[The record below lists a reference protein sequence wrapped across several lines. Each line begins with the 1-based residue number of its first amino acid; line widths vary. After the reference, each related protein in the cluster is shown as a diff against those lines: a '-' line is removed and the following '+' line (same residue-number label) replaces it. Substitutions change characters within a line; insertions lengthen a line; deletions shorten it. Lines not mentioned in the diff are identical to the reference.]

1 MDKKVKIKRL
11 VIVAGIV
18 LLAVTLFIG
27 GMALTHRYKTTIV
40 NTYDKYYNQYHDEV
54 ESYANDIDKEIQKNI
69 QLASQEDEE

>member
-27 GMALTHRYKTTIV
+27 GMALTNRYKTTIV
-40 NTYDKYYNQYHDEV
+40 STYDKYYNQYHDEV